1 MERDHNR
8 IPHYAG
14 HANRLNLAAWQNLGR
29 VARVPR
35 LHPEGRKR
43 VRIPQRLGG
52 CEVYCSH
59 PVQQIRDV
67 MRLRKLDLAL
77 NQESL
82 QIFSTACWQ

>member
-1 MERDHNR
+1 MT
-8 IPHYAG
+8 P
-14 HANRLNLAAWQNLGR
+14 LGR
-29 VARVPR
+29 TSGASLALPR

-43 VRIPQRLGG
+43 VRIPQRFGG
-52 CEVYCSH
+52 REVYCSH
-59 PVQQIRDV
+59 PVQQLRDV